1 MSCLQANYSITVPQP
16 ADRTDH
22 ISFETQS
29 SITVTFVLESGYT
42 FLENAISCTA
52 SVNPLPSG
60 VTPPS
65 ISQTNHTITF
75 YDPND
80 ASVDYDVE
88 VATDE
93 EESKRIGEETPTSKI
108 TFKPRTNC
116 S

>member
-1 MSCLQANYSITVPQP
+1 MSCQQANYSISVPLP
-16 ADRTDH
+16 VDRTDP

-29 SITVTFVLESGYT
+29 SITVTFVLESGYV
-42 FLENAISCTA
+42 FLDNPISCTA
-52 SVNPLPSG
+52 SVNPLPTG

-65 ISQTNHTITF
+65 ISQANHTITF
-75 YDPND
+75 YDPNG

-93 EESKRIGEETPTSKI
+93 ETRKIGIDTPTSKI

>member
-1 MSCLQANYSITVPQP
+1 MSCLQANYSINVPQP

-29 SITVTFVLESGYT
+29 SITVTFVLESGYV
-42 FLENAISCTA
+42 FLDNAITCTPSA
-52 SVNPLPSG
+52 SLPSG
-60 VTPPS
+60 ATPPS

-75 YDPND
+75 YDPNG
-80 ASVDYDVE
+80 ATVDYDVE
-88 VATDE
+88 VATDS
-93 EESKRIGEETPTSKI
+93 ESEQHVGQETPTSKI